1 MLLRATILVT
11 NRWNRSHLSWV
22 FSTFLPFTLHTFV
35 RTHLMCCSPTEMTA
49 IPNQH
54 WGRGKSHKCFNDR
67 GLTTSSN
74 HSGKQRHGRV
84 ILKVQLRIKKGSM
97 ANKKACLLKF
107 SLTRSLVMEPKGRR
121 LHLTSPKSLKFS
133 RQVCP
138 QIPLEAQR
146 LGPSSYLA
154 SLWIV
159 IEQSASCPENFVVFL
174 KILSSY
180 RIDSSI
186 SVSSER

>member
-11 NRWNRSHLSWV
+11 NRWNRSHLSWI
-22 FSTFLPFTLHTFV
+22 FSTFLTFTLHTFV
-35 RTHLMCCSPTEMTA
+35 LIQLMCRSPTEMTA
-49 IPNQH
+49 IPKSTL
-54 WGRGKSHKCFNDR
+54 GKGKITQVFQWQRSYHQLKS
-67 GLTTSSN
+67 LWKTKTWSSN
-74 HSGKQRHGRV
+74 FEGAVEYK
-84 ILKVQLRIKKGSM
+84 IKKGSM

-146 LGPSSYLA
+146 LGPHA
-154 SLWIV
+154 
-159 IEQSASCPENFVVFL
+159 
-174 KILSSY
+174 
-180 RIDSSI
+180 
-186 SVSSER
+186 